1 MLPANPLPILSA
13 VGPAAG
19 KEADPAN
26 FVLQWGL
33 AGLSS
38 GGSDALPA

>member
-1 MLPANPLPILSA
+1 MLPANPLPALSA

-19 KEADPAN
+19 KEAYPAI
-26 FVLQWGL
+26 FVLWWGL